1 MKRFFGFLA
10 LLCLFFR
17 VVAQENN
24 TINNK
29 KNNEALGSGAG
40 VGVLRIG
47 DRLPGTGLLKAL
59 NNSGRGINLSDFK
72 GRLLILD
79 FWATSCSGC
88 ILGMPRLDSLG
99 GVFADRV
106 AIVPVTYERAD
117 AVLRFQ
123 GTNAFLRERGVSK
136 FRTVVEDKVL
146 HQLFPHRLLPHEVW
160 ISGEGV
166 VLGFTD
172 GVDVTAKNIHA
183 VLAGGALPVGEK
195 KDVLDYDKSKLLMVN
210 GNGAPDSAFAY
221 RSIFSGEI
229 KGINSGLE
237 LERDT
242 LRAVVHVRA
251 TNVDVRYLYILAF
264 KELRFVPRRSVDVA
278 LRPGL
283 FCYEMTM
290 PLAPSA
296 VVREAVRHDLDRF
309 LGVRSVLD
317 SAGFRLLAVPE
328 DDHAHTPLSL

>member
-17 VVAQENN
+17 VGAQEH
-24 TINNK
+24 INNNK
-29 KNNEALGSGAG
+29 VNNSVRGGVALLKP
-40 VGVLRIG
+40 LRIG
-47 DRLPGTGLLKAL
+47 ERLPDVGGLKVL
-59 NNSGRGINLSDFK
+59 NNGGGVLKLSDYK

-88 ILGMPRLDSLG
+88 IQGMPRLDSLG
-99 GVFADRV
+99 KAFGDRV
-106 AIVPVTYERAD
+106 AILPVTYEKAD
-117 AVLRFQ
+117 AVVRFQ
-123 GTNAFLRERGVSK
+123 GANAFLKGRGVSK
-136 FRTVVEDKVL
+136 FWTVVEDKVL
-146 HQLFPHRLLPHEVW
+146 HKLFPHRLLPHEVW
-160 ISGEGV
+160 ISGDGV

-172 GVDVTAKNIHA
+172 GIDVTAKNISA
-183 VLAGGALPVGEK
+183 VLAGGALPVPEK
-195 KDVLDYDKSKLLMVN
+195 RDVLDYDKSKMLMVN

-229 KGINSGLE
+229 RGINSGLE

-242 LRAVVHVRA
+242 VRRVVHVRA

-264 KELRFVPRRSVDVA
+264 KELRFVPRASVDVA

-290 PLAPSA
+290 PLAPA
-296 VVREAVRHDLDRF
+296 GIVREAVRRDLDRF

-328 DDHAHTPLSL
+328 NDGLHEPLSL